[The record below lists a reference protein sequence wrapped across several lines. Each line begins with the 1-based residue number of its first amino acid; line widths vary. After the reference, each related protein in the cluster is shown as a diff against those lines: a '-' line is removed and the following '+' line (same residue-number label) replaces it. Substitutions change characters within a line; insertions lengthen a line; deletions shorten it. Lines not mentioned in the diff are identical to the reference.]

1 MTLHKKEK
9 TDLDSII
16 ASLSD
21 QQNSPQAKKRIQ
33 DYQNVQNTLAAINTL
48 ILQTTSQNN
57 KGSNPEQMSPQGQ
70 KELKEALEACT
81 NKCEAKDK
89 KGDYQLAYD
98 ERQICKLQCLC
109 GERSS
114 PQLDKDADF
123 PILEENALKIRFCTI
138 PAKAIQVDT
147 NAKKIY
153 SIAEIIHEILTP
165 ISELNH

>member
-1 MTLHKKEK
+1 
-9 TDLDSII
+9 
-16 ASLSD
+16 
-21 QQNSPQAKKRIQ
+21 
-33 DYQNVQNTLAAINTL
+33 
-48 ILQTTSQNN
+48 
-57 KGSNPEQMSPQGQ
+57 MSPQGQ

-89 KGDYQLAYD
+89 NGDYQLAYD

>member
-33 DYQNVQNTLAAINTL
+33 DYQNAQNALAAINTL
-48 ILQTTSQNN
+48 ILPTTSQNN